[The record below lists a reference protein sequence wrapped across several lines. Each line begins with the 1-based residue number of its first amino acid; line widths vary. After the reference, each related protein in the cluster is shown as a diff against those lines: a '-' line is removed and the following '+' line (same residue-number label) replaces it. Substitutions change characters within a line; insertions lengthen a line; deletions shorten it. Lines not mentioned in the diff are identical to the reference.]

1 MDSLE
6 SVSPLDGTYRRR
18 HTDWCWD
25 AVHLYA
31 LLQLL
36 DRCLSSCVSLTSCRP
51 SDAVERKLTPVIP
64 ALPQPSQPT
73 SCSDL

>member
-6 SVSPLDGTYRRR
+6 SVSPLDGTHSRR
-18 HTDWCWD
+18 HTYWCWD
-25 AVHLYA
+25 AVHLHA

-36 DRCLSSCVSLTSCRP
+36 DRCLPSCVSPTRVRVVDVVRS
-51 SDAVERKLTPVIP
+51 KLTFLLI